1 MRFMVNVFA
10 TIGLVCVVGLILGA
24 ILDLS
29 NIDRT
34 SGGYEPPYE
43 GVTGEPI
50 DWSALDKTSTGL
62 VRRGYVVDT
71 HVHGR
76 TGMIS
81 FEIFKVRFHYRPLS
95 ERALVVHKA
104 REGIRERGFDPE
116 F

>member
-1 MRFMVNVFA
+1 MKFIVSVFA
-10 TIGLVCVVGLILGA
+10 TIGVVCVVGLILGA

-29 NIDRT
+29 NFDRT
-34 SGGYEPPYE
+34 SGGYEPPYQ

-50 DWSALDKTSTGL
+50 DWSALDKTPTGL

-71 HVHGR
+71 HVNGS

-81 FEIFKVRFHYRPLS
+81 FEIFKARVDYRPLS

-104 REGIRERGFDPE
+104 REGLIQRGFNPE